1 MTARK
6 RKPADRRRAPVRRQA
21 LVLRV
26 LSGAAGLVARYPR
39 TLGGSVA
46 LFVVFSFIAANAL
59 WYQPRNHPHPFLAT
73 RDPQDPNA
81 IAGYQPQRRVA
92 PEDVTTFRIE
102 RAPEVAPQE
111 TANLDAAPQ
120 PASSVEPLQT
130 SVADVI
136 GDDTEAAAPNVVPL
150 PRPSMMTGAGAT
162 GTGKPAAADPVA
174 AAIRAADLRADPA
187 ARPSSLQA
195 AAQPARQQAA
205 RQQAARPQPSLS
217 PPADIPA
224 AARASK
230 ARQAADMK
238 ATPVSLGSEAQLVLQ
253 IQQGLSNIAYSDV
266 SIDGVAGEQTRAAI
280 RHFQKH
286 YRLPVDGEP
295 SEAVLSKLKS
305 IGAL

>member
-81 IAGYQPQRRVA
+81 IAGYQPQRRAA

-102 RAPEVAPQE
+102 RAPDVAPDE
-111 TANLDAAPQ
+111 TAALDAVPQ

-174 AAIRAADLRADPA
+174 AAIRAADLRSDPA
-187 ARPSSLQA
+187 ARLSSLQA

-205 RQQAARPQPSLS
+205 RQQPSLS

-295 SEAVLSKLKS
+295 SDAVLSKLKS

>member
-6 RKPADRRRAPVRRQA
+6 RKPAERRRAPVRRQA

-26 LSGAAGLVARYPR
+26 LSGTAGLVARYPR

-46 LFVVFSFIAANAL
+46 LFVVFSFVAANAL

-81 IAGYQPQRRVA
+81 IAGYQPQRRAA

-102 RAPEVAPQE
+102 RAPDLAPQE
-111 TANLDAAPQ
+111 TATLDVAPQ
-120 PASSVEPLQT
+120 PASSVDMPQT

-136 GDDTEAAAPNVVPL
+136 GDDTPAAAPVVVPM
-150 PRPSMMTGAGAT
+150 PRPS
-162 GTGKPAAADPVA
+162 GTVKPAAGGVDPVA
-174 AAIRAADLRADPA
+174 AAIRAAELRPEPA
-187 ARPSSLQA
+187 ARLSSPAVQPNSQQAISSQANRLQA
-195 AAQPARQQAA
+195 SRAQP
-205 RQQAARPQPSLS
+205 S

-230 ARQAADMK
+230 ARQAAEMK

>member
-81 IAGYQPQRRVA
+81 IAGYQPQRRAA

-102 RAPEVAPQE
+102 RAPDVAPDE
-111 TANLDAAPQ
+111 TAALDAVPQ

-150 PRPSMMTGAGAT
+150 PRPSMMTGSGAT
-162 GTGKPAAADPVA
+162 DTGKPAAADPVA

-187 ARPSSLQA
+187 ARPSSSQA
-195 AAQPARQQAA
+195 AAEPARM
-205 RQQAARPQPSLS
+205 QAARPQPSLS

-238 ATPVSLGSEAQLVLQ
+238 ATPVSLGSQAQLVLQ

>member
-6 RKPADRRRAPVRRQA
+6 RKPAERRRAPMKRPA
-21 LVLRV
+21 LALRV
-26 LSGAAGLVARYPR
+26 LSGAAGLVALYPR

-81 IAGYQPQRRVA
+81 IAGYQPQRRAA

-102 RAPEVAPQE
+102 RAPEVAPEQ
-111 TANLDAAPQ
+111 TAALDVAPQ
-120 PASSVEPLQT
+120 PASSVETSQT

-136 GDDTEAAAPNVVPL
+136 GDDTPAAAPIVVPL
-150 PRPSMMTGAGAT
+150 PRPS
-162 GTGKPAAADPVA
+162 GTVNPAANAVDPVA
-174 AAIRAADLRADPA
+174 AAIRAAELRPEPA
-187 ARPSSLQA
+187 ARPSSP
-195 AAQPARQQAA
+195 AAQPNNQQATNQQASRQQANRA
-205 RQQAARPQPSLS
+205 QPS

-230 ARQAADMK
+230 ARQPADMK

-253 IQQGLSNIAYSDV
+253 IQQGLSNIAYTDV